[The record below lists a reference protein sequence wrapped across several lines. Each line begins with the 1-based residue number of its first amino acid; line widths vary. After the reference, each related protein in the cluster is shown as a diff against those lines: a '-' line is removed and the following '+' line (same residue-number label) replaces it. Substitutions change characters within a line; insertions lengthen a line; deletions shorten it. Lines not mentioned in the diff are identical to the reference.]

1 MVNTVCVTEIFVLD
15 EKAGVS
21 PIRANVTNQLVDRAF
36 RLVWPVKSHFLTQ
49 LIRHLNVVLMCFTLI
64 FLGLFSAIFLILDR
78 NILGMF
84 WRLIFDLLFRKPS
97 RFEFKSCIGLVM
109 ESGSVLRVGKLVIT
123 KLSQRQTVVIVWL
136 NFSHFRLFINLSLIR
151 FELKLMSGQSDLRH
165 FCILIFLG
173 LDLKLLILAH

>member
-15 EKAGVS
+15 EKAGVG

-36 RLVWPVKSHFLTQ
+36 RLVWPVQSRFLMQ

-64 FLGLFSAIFLILDR
+64 FLGRFSTIFLILDR

-84 WRLIFDLLFRKPS
+84 WRLIFDLLFHKPS
-97 RFEFKSCIGLVM
+97 KFEFKSCIGLVM
-109 ESGSVLRVGKLVIT
+109 ESGSVFRVGTLIIT
-123 KLSQRQTVVIVWL
+123 KLFQRLTVVIAWL
-136 NFSHFRLFINLSLIR
+136 NFSHLRIFINLLIVR
-151 FELKLMSGQSDLRH
+151 FELNLMSGQSDLRH
-165 FCILIFLG
+165 FRILIFLG